1 MRGSTNITLAAAQER
16 SGDIVEVDRA
26 ICGVRCG
33 VGLHLPAPVE
43 PTKKILRYSSEAKTS
58 RDIPPARES
67 ALETRTRSQFGNLS
81 FHSGSICLADGTLA
95 RGDREETTP

>member
-26 ICGVRCG
+26 ICGDRCG

-43 PTKKILRYSSEAKTS
+43 PTKKNFALLLQGEDFPGYYTS
-58 RDIPPARES
+58 
-67 ALETRTRSQFGNLS
+67 TRIR
-81 FHSGSICLADGTLA
+81 A
-95 RGDREETTP
+95 